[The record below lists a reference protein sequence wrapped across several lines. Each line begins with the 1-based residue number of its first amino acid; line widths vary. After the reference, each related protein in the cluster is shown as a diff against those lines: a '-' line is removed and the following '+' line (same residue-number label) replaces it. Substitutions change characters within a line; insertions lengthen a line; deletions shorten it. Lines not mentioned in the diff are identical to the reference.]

1 VGVVPPLEAEE
12 AVRDLCRCR
21 EAAQKRLNASRHQ
34 LDKYLTRNG
43 YLYRQGSNWTTR
55 HQTWL
60 RSLVFDDWRR
70 EKVFQT
76 YLFAIEQ
83 DEERVKRLDAEI
95 RRAAEEEPYRT
106 LVGYVRCF
114 RGLDTLSAMV
124 VTSELFAIGRFTT
137 ASSLMGFLGLVP
149 SEDTTGWTPCRGPIT
164 KAGNE
169 HVRRILVEAAKHYR
183 HPARISKA
191 LAERR
196 KGQPEWVI
204 AIADKA
210 QSRLHQKYARMI
222 WGRSKHA
229 NVTAIA
235 VARELVG
242 FLWAV
247 LIRAATTMDS
257 EELAA

>member
-1 VGVVPPLEAEE
+1 VPPIEEEE
-12 AVRDLCRCR
+12 AVRDLVRCR

-43 YLYRQGSNWTTR
+43 CIYRQGKNWTTR
-55 HQTWL
+55 HHAWL
-60 RSLVFDDWRR
+60 RSLVFDDWKR
-70 EKVFQT
+70 ERVFQT

-83 DEERVKRLDAEI
+83 NQERVKRLDADI
-95 RRAAEEEPYRT
+95 LRAAEEEPYRT
-106 LVGYVRCF
+106 LVGFVRCF

-124 VTSELFAIGRFTT
+124 VTSELFGIGRFTT
-137 ASSLMGFLGLVP
+137 ADSLMGFIGMVP
-149 SEDTTGWTPCRGPIT
+149 SEDTTCWVHRRGPIT

-204 AIADKA
+204 TIADKA
-210 QSRLHQKYARMI
+210 QNRLHDKYWRMVL
-222 WGRSKHA
+222 GRRKHP
-229 NVTAIA
+229 NVAA
-235 VARELVG
+235 VAVGRELAG

-247 LIRAATTMDS
+247 LIQAATSMDLD
-257 EELAA
+257 ELAA